1 MNILRFLRPACID
14 LALAFAPT
22 PPPAGG
28 ESAEARGARLRR
40 DKERLLGELAALLAR
55 SGEIINVPR
64 FAKDLL
70 HRERKAT
77 TAIAPGVAIP
87 HVRSY
92 QARSFVI
99 GLARLPPPGIDFA
112 SLDGE
117 PTRLFVLLTSPPW
130 DDRTYLQ
137 VYREFVQLVQDEEA
151 MRALLAAESAQEV
164 FNALRAAAFR

>member
-1 MNILRFLRPACID
+1 MNILRFLRPACIE
-14 LALAFAPT
+14 LSLPFAPT
-22 PPPAGG
+22 PPPEGVE
-28 ESAEARGARLRR
+28 ESAAARAARRRR
-40 DKERLLGELAALLAR
+40 DKERLIADLAAILDR
-55 SGEIINVPR
+55 SGEIINLAR
-64 FAKDLL
+64 FTKDLL

-92 QARSFVI
+92 QVRAFVI
-99 GLARLPPPGIDFA
+99 GLARAPEPGLDFD

-137 VYREFVQLVQDEEA
+137 VYREFVQLVRDEEA
-151 MRALLAAESAQEV
+151 MQALLAADSVQAV
-164 FNALRAAAFR
+164 FNALRLVFR